1 MIGTGGISRRH
12 VFSMAD
18 LKSKGLDDFA
28 VTAVCDISEESAQAS
43 AQELEERFGL
53 RPATHTDYQE
63 LLSKEQVDGANPCL
77 PMPYIMSCHRLHGV
91 RRPRP
96 L

>member
-1 MIGTGGISRRH
+1 MIGTGGIARRH
-12 VFSMAD
+12 VFSLAE

-28 VTAVCDISEESAQAS
+28 VTAVCDINEESVQRS
-43 AQELEERFGL
+43 AQELEERFDL
-53 RPATHTDYQE
+53 RPATYTDYQE
-63 LLSKEQVDGANPCL
+63 LLGKEQVDGANPCL
-77 PMPYIMSCHRLHGV
+77 PMTYITSCHRLHGV